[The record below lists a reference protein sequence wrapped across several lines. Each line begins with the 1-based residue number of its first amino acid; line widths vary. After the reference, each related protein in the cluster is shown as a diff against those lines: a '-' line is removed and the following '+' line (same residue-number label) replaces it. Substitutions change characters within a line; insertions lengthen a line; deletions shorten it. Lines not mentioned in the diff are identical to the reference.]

1 MDNEQAIFN
10 YLSDKGEMFVT
21 DMSISGMPR
30 SSLNARLSIM
40 AKSGKIERR
49 LEWNEVIC
57 KQCWLY
63 IPPKAERV
71 YKTSNPFRGEPEY
84 AYILRNFSRLPLQ
97 EERHETR

>member
-30 SSLNARLSIM
+30 SSLNARLSLM

-49 LEWNEVIC
+49 LEWNEAIG

-63 IPPKAERV
+63 IPPKAEKI
-71 YKTSNPFRGEPEY
+71 YQSSNPFRGEPEF
-84 AYILRNFSRLPLQ
+84 AYILRNFSRLPLGEQ
-97 EERHETR
+97 HG

>member
-30 SSLNARLSIM
+30 SSLNARLSLM

-49 LEWNEVIC
+49 LEWNEAIR

-63 IPPKAERV
+63 IPPKAE
-71 YKTSNPFRGEPEY
+71 KTYQSSNPFRGEPEY
-84 AYILRNFSRLPLQ
+84 AYILRNFSRL
-97 EERHETR
+97 TI